1 MHYTSCRFRITS
13 TTPLREIAY
22 QNRLGL
28 NTQCSPSDFEMGLAV
43 IREQVRRGQATHIC
57 EPLER
62 SYFVTNWCLAWKG
75 LEEIVSTTMKAEDN
89 NEKGEEKEKEHP
101 PTSGVKPKMM
111 VLGHSMPRD
120 TPSRCTSHPS
130 PFPFLTKKLKK
141 KLMST

>member
-1 MHYTSCRFRITS
+1 MYYTSSRFRITS

-28 NTQCSPSDFEMGLAV
+28 NTQCNPSDFEMGLAV
-43 IREQVRRGQATHIC
+43 MREQTRRGQATHIC

-75 LEEIVSTTMKAEDN
+75 LEDIIPTAMKAEDN
-89 NEKGEEKEKEHP
+89 NEKEKHP
-101 PTSGVKPKMM
+101 PTTGVKPKMM

-120 TPSRCTSHPS
+120 TPSRCKSHPS
-130 PFPFLTKKLKK
+130 PPFPFP
-141 KLMST
+141 